1 MKKLKKGELH
11 RHNNILQ
18 VMDNLDLPGAQNV
31 FGKEHSLFDGP
42 KEINSLESHK
52 ELINLIDGSR
62 SKEISLPAKS
72 HNNDLSLPDSYW
84 GKELSLF
91 DDVRPGKEIK
101 LSGGSQVLDEKSDL
115 YNRFNMPYNDCM
127 DVSCEDDLLEGFIDI
142 HIHTAP
148 DIKPRL
154 LNDVEAAISA
164 STEGMQAIVIK
175 SHFEPTSGR
184 AKIAEEVTGFKVF
197 GGVCLNWSVGG
208 LNLEAV
214 KTAASMGGKFVW
226 FPTVSYSSIKLD
238 SGGNV
243 EILEEIMNLAAE
255 HRMVLATGHLK
266 ADDILFVMDTAR
278 SIGVDRLLVNH
289 PLTGLVGASVDEQK
303 EMSRYAYLEHC
314 FVACMP
320 GHDELD
326 PTVIAD
332 AIKEV
337 GPSRCIMATD
347 FGQAHNP
354 TPVQGMRMFV
364 NSMLD
369 HGISMK
375 DVRTMCIENPSKLL
389 FKP

>member
-18 VMDNLDLPGAQNV
+18 VKDNLDLPGARNV
-31 FGKEHSLFDGP
+31 FDEEHSLFDGP

-62 SKEISLPAKS
+62 GKEISLPAKFHS
-72 HNNDLSLPDSYW
+72 KDLSLPDGSCS
-84 GKELSLF
+84 KELSLF

-101 LSGGSQVLDEKSDL
+101 LSDGSQVLDEKNNL
-115 YNRFNMPYNDCM
+115 YNRFNMPDNDCI
-127 DVSCEDDLLEGFIDI
+127 DVSCEDDLLEGFIDT

-148 DIKPRL
+148 DVRPRL

-197 GGVCLNWSVGG
+197 GGVCLNQSVGG

-226 FPTVSYSSIKLD
+226 LPTVSYSSMELD
-238 SGGNV
+238 RVNV
-243 EILEEIMNLAAE
+243 EILEEIINLAAE
-255 HRMVLATGHLK
+255 HQMVLATGHLK
-266 ADDILFVMDTAR
+266 VDDIFFVMDTAR

-289 PLTGLVGASVDEQK
+289 PMTGVVGASLDEQK
-303 EMSRYAYLEHC
+303 EMSCYAYLEHC

-326 PTVIAD
+326 PGLIAD
-332 AIKEV
+332 AINEV

-354 TPVQGMRMFV
+354 TPAQGMRMFV

-389 FKP
+389 F